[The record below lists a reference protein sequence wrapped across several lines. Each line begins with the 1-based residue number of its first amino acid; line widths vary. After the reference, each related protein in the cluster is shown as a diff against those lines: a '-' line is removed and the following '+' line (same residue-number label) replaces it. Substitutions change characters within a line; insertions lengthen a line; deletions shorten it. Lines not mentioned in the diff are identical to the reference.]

1 MGGSAP
7 AAPDY
12 TGAAQLQGAASTGAV
27 NQQTQA
33 NRPTQVNA
41 FGSSQWSMDPNGN
54 WMQSNSLS
62 PGLNATNQ
70 NLQMQAYANSQNG
83 IGTGEDARN
92 QAITGAYNQA
102 TSRLDPQWAQSNEQ
116 LNSTLANQGLDPN
129 SQASRN
135 AMLQQSQAKND
146 AYGSAMNS
154 AIGQGTAA
162 QQATFNEN
170 LQAQQL
176 PYQQMGAMYGLSQP
190 FGFNA
195 AGQAQVPDYLQAA
208 MAAGGYNMQQ
218 YMTDQQRDAEETSA
232 GINAAGNVASAAL
245 GGSGGGKSSGGGG
258 GGAGTTPGG
267 TNYFSGY
274 GLGPTTYT

>member
-27 NQQTQA
+27 NQQTTA

-62 PGLNATNQ
+62 PGLSATNN

-83 IGTGEDARN
+83 IGNGEDARN
-92 QAITGAYNQA
+92 QAVTGAYNQA

-116 LNSTLANQGLDPN
+116 LGSTLANQGLDPN
-129 SQASRN
+129 SQAYRN

-162 QQATFNEN
+162 QQATFGEN

-208 MAAGGYNMQQ
+208 MATGGYNMQQ
-218 YMTDQQRDAEETSA
+218 YQIDQQRAAEETSA
-232 GINAAGNVASAAL
+232 GINAVGNIAAGAA
-245 GGSGGGKSSGGGG
+245 GGGG
-258 GGAGTTPGG
+258 GGSGNRSSGGVTTGTGGAGG
-267 TNYFSGY
+267 N
-274 GLGPTTYT
+274 LIV